1 MSVQV
6 LNDNNSLISL
16 QLERHCLGSLLKYPD
31 LYVEIDAWI
40 SPSDFANKT
49 HEIIYSI
56 IRNSYGKTE
65 KLDAVT
71 LATKAKNLSV
81 NTFEDISIFDYC
93 DTLLSTTINMEGGK
107 LAFKQLLT
115 LRIRRD
121 LAKTGGEIAQYVKK
135 CGDVS
140 VEEIISHCDKIYNDR
155 VQVYARESEPV
166 DMFEGIEE
174 MIESRGGAPT
184 ENIGLTT
191 PFPNFQ
197 SIVGGLRNGSL
208 YAWTS
213 RPGVGKSLMLNCL
226 GYQVTVLNPG
236 CKTLILDTENLTE
249 DMKFRMAASLTSIP
263 CWFLETGL
271 YQKNQELY
279 DKYQKAKNEDKFK
292 ISRKK
297 IFHIQC
303 AGKPITEIES
313 IIKRWYLKEVGRGG
327 QACIIYDYI
336 KLTGESDYNKKEY
349 ELIGEKVNRLKELSV
364 QLNVPILTACQLNR
378 SAEGVSAV
386 DSSSAVA
393 QSDRLNWMASF
404 LAIFRR
410 KTLDELSDDGLMYG
424 THKMIILKS
433 RFRGVES
440 SQFHDYVKV
449 PGAKGKSKFEQNF
462 ISFQV
467 ENFDVQEKGT
477 LRDIVKSRREQ
488 YDIQKPVAGK
498 EVEESF

>member
-1 MSVQV
+1 
-6 LNDNNSLISL
+6 
-16 QLERHCLGSLLKYPD
+16 
-31 LYVEIDAWI
+31 
-40 SPSDFANKT
+40 
-49 HEIIYSI
+49 
-56 IRNSYGKTE
+56 
-65 KLDAVT
+65 
-71 LATKAKNLSV
+71 
-81 NTFEDISIFDYC
+81 
-93 DTLLSTTINMEGGK
+93 
-107 LAFKQLLT
+107 
-115 LRIRRD
+115 
-121 LAKTGGEIAQYVKK
+121 
-135 CGDVS
+135 
-140 VEEIISHCDKIYNDR
+140 
-155 VQVYARESEPV
+155 
-166 DMFEGIEE
+166 
-174 MIESRGGAPT
+174 
-184 ENIGLTT
+184 
-191 PFPNFQ
+191 
-197 SIVGGLRNGSL
+197 
-208 YAWTS
+208 
-213 RPGVGKSLMLNCL
+213 
-226 GYQVTVLNPG
+226 
-236 CKTLILDTENLTE
+236 
-249 DMKFRMAASLTSIP
+249 MAASLTSIP